1 MSTTLALWSPD
12 AVARSLSSRENVRS
26 ITALVWTRKPRYTSE
41 NGVLSSFADSS
52 SRIRPSS
59 SPMATREFARGCQLC
74 DHVKKFDALTIT
86 TSRRKGYYTIRTG
99 EAYAHM
105 HVCWLAVERCSLI
118 LPVWLVVSSVP
129 LDPSKESFT
138 IDRVDIM
145 LTPIPRW
152 KTRHRLQQLSTKST
166 PAYGYYS
173 PQRLLIY
180 VFIIFH
186 LVLLLYSVPLRSS
199 FTWR

>member
-26 ITALVWTRKPRYTSE
+26 IMALVWTRKPRYTSE

-74 DHVKKFDALTIT
+74 DHVKNVAALTIT
-86 TSRRKGYYTIRTG
+86 ASRRKWYHTIRPG
-99 EAYAHM
+99 ETYAHM
-105 HVCWLAVERCSLI
+105 HVCWLAIERSSLI

-129 LDPSKESFT
+129 LDSSKES
-138 IDRVDIM
+138 
-145 LTPIPRW
+145 LP
-152 KTRHRLQQLSTKST
+152 
-166 PAYGYYS
+166 
-173 PQRLLIY
+173 
-180 VFIIFH
+180 
-186 LVLLLYSVPLRSS
+186 LVG
-199 FTWR
+199 